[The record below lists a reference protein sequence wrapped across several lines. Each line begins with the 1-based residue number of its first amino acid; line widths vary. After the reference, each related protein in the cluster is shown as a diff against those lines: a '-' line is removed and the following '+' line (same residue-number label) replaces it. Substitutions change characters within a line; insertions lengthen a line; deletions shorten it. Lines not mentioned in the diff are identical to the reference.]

1 MPPSALEITLS
12 PDGGRVDGTVVHDQ
26 NTVEGAV
33 VVLVP
38 DPPHRDNDQM
48 YSLKT
53 ADGLG
58 RFSLLGLPPGD
69 FKLFAWESVP
79 GTNYV
84 DPDFFEAFEARGT
97 RVHIEEK
104 QPQTVQLQAIT
115 AEEQLH

>member
-1 MPPSALEITLS
+1 
-12 PDGGRVDGTVVHDQ
+12 
-26 NTVEGAV
+26 
-33 VVLVP
+33 
-38 DPPHRDNDQM
+38 M
-48 YSLKT
+48 YSMKT

-69 FKLFAWESVP
+69 YKLFAWEPVP

-104 QPQTVQLQAIT
+104 QPQMVRLDAIT